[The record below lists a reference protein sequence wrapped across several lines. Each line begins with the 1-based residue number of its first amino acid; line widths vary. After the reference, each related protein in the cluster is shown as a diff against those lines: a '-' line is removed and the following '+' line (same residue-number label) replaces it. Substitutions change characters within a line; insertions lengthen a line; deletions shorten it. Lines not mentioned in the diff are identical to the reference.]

1 MTFQQMQATS
11 ISRHVL
17 MIGEGFS
24 KPSDFLDVLPLSL
37 FDMLLAIGGAGRGGG
52 LVLDL
57 FMFSL
62 RSTLVGGSFFCLDLG
77 PMWHMF

>member
-37 FDMLLAIGGAGRGGG
+37 FDMLLAPPAPPPRE
-52 LVLDL
+52 
-57 FMFSL
+57 
-62 RSTLVGGSFFCLDLG
+62 ST
-77 PMWHMF
+77 